1 MRKNQSKFKDP
12 AYIQSLID
20 GACIFDNISYIENK
34 EGYAYFK
41 CSEHGEFRKRFDHL
55 IEIKHNPCP
64 KCSKKIYS
72 KIVGKVISNKHS
84 IDEYVDLDKF
94 EPLEEYTNTNT
105 KMRFRCKIHDLEFTA
120 TAPRCFGC
128 DICKKEHHYK
138 WKKDWRHI
146 DQEEIIRRCKI
157 IHPEYDYSLVNY
169 VNATT
174 PIDIICPKHGVFR
187 MSYANLTNKAKPQSC
202 PFCSKMHVQKISKM
216 TKEVLNKL
224 DELNIAY
231 KPEMTFEGLKD
242 KKKLPVDIYLLDY
255 NVVIEC
261 RGAQHFRFVKSFCK
275 DEAGFE
281 YIKYHDKLKY
291 EFFKNS
297 DIKLYYYTS
306 KHNEDLIPQDYFDI
320 VYTDIDELINIITNK

>member
-20 GACIFDNISYIENK
+20 NVLIFNNILHIENK
-34 EGYAYFK
+34 DGYAYFK
-41 CSEHGEFRKRFDHL
+41 CSEHGEFKKRFDHL
-55 IEIKHNPCP
+55 IGVKHNLCP

-72 KIVGKVISNKHS
+72 KIVGKINSSKHS
-84 IDEYVDLDKF
+84 IEEYVDLDKF
-94 EPLEEYTNTNT
+94 EPLEEYTNNNT

-120 TAPRCFGC
+120 IAPRCFGC

-138 WKKDWRHI
+138 WEKDWRHI
-146 DQEEIIRRCKI
+146 DQEEIIRRCKEV
-157 IHPEYDYSLVNY
+157 HPEYDYSLVKY

-187 MSYANLTNKAKPQSC
+187 MSYANLTNKTKPQNC
-202 PFCSKMHVQKISKM
+202 PFCSKMHVRKISKM
-216 TKEVLNKL
+216 TKELLNRF

-231 KPEMTFEGLKD
+231 KPEMTFDGLKD

-255 NVVIEC
+255 NAVIEC
-261 RGAQHFRFVKSFCK
+261 QGAQHFRFIKSFCR

-306 KHNEDLIPQDYFDI
+306 KYNEDLIPQDYFDK
-320 VYTDIDELINIITNK
+320 VYTDIDELIKIITNK

>member
-1 MRKNQSKFKDP
+1 MRKNQSKYKDP
-12 AYIQSLID
+12 VYIQSLID
-20 GACIFDNISYIENK
+20 NVLIFDNISYIENK
-34 EGYAYFK
+34 DGYAYFK

-55 IEIKHNPCP
+55 NGIKHNLCP

-72 KIVGKVISNKHS
+72 KIVGKVNSNKHS

-94 EPLEEYTNTNT
+94 EPLEEYTNTHT

-120 TAPRCFGC
+120 IAPRCFGC

-146 DQEEIIRRCKI
+146 DQEEIIKRCQA

-187 MSYANLTNKAKPQSC
+187 MTYANLTNKAKPQKC
-202 PFCSKMHVQKISKM
+202 PFCSKMGTHKISKM
-216 TKEVLNKL
+216 TKEVLSKL
-224 DELNIAY
+224 DELHIKY
-231 KPEMTFEGLKD
+231 ETEKTFENLKD
-242 KKKLPVDIYLLDY
+242 KKKLPIDIWLPDY
-255 NVVIEC
+255 NIVIEC
-261 RGAQHFRFVKSFCK
+261 QGAQHFRFVKSFCK
-275 DEAGFE
+275 DETGFE

-297 DIKLYYYTS
+297 DTKLYYYTS
-306 KHNEDLIPQDYFDI
+306 KHNEDLIPQDYFDK